1 MASLNIIRPPKVKID
16 GKGKGFWS
24 QIGMIIIGTT
34 ISLVFTIVAAQLL
47 ESHQRAKDRR
57 LSALMVMA
65 SIERF
70 ANDQL
75 DGLKKLETSDSICA
89 WLLSVPPEELEL
101 LPEIEL
107 GRLMNSRDLEK
118 HGKLPVYQQC
128 GDLLRLYA
136 EHSRRMEPMV

>member
-1 MASLNIIRPPKVKID
+1 MASLKIIRPPKIKVD

-65 SIERF
+65 SIENF

-75 DGLKKLETSDSICA
+75 DGIERLEQADSVCT
-89 WLLSVPPEELEL
+89 WLLSMPVDELEL
-101 LPEIEL
+101 LPENEL
-107 GRLMNSRDLEK
+107 SMLMRTASFNFQIVYDRAAESIFSSTLET
-118 HGKLPVYQQC
+118 
-128 GDLLRLYA
+128 
-136 EHSRRMEPMV
+136 